1 MASAVRERI
10 PIPDLRQWFA
20 VFGILYVTAVLGI
33 IEGFAGVLVGIC
45 LVVVWY
51 VSSLLG
57 AFVFGNIALLLFPNL
72 TEWGLPFVLVEA
84 GLGCLLV
91 SSANRTASSW
101 RIGAITGSAFV
112 LLAAF
117 VLGSRGLFEASWVI
131 ALCLVVVVAVLAY
144 GLHRYERFTMG
155 LVREA

>member
-10 PIPDLRQWFA
+10 PLPDLRQWFA

-33 IEGFAGVLVGIC
+33 IEGIAGMLVGIC
-45 LVVVWY
+45 LAVAWY

-57 AFVFGNIALLLFPNL
+57 TFVFGNIALLLFPEM
-72 TEWGLPFVLVEA
+72 TAVGLPFVLVEA

-91 SSANRTASSW
+91 SSANRTANSW
-101 RIGAITGSAFV
+101 RTGAITGSAFV

-117 VLGSRGLFEASWVI
+117 VLGSRGLFETSWVI